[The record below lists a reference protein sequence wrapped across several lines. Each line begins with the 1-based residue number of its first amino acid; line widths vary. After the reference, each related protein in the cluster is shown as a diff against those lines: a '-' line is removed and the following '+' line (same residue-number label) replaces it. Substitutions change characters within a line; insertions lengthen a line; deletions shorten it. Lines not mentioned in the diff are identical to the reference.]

1 MYGEGCLREDDTTM
15 ARSGGDGGSS
25 GSGGVGYGRSMKE
38 YEDQLSNLKKEN
50 FNLKL
55 RIFFLEERMGVSS
68 ADNAESA
75 VKTNVELQVGRCPA
89 FFFFF
94 IKNYE
99 NNYASKTFHMINHL
113 L

>member
-1 MYGEGCLREDDTTM
+1 M

-25 GSGGVGYGRSMKE
+25 GNGGVGYGRSMKE

-68 ADNAESA
+68 ADKTESA
-75 VKTNVELQVGRCPA
+75 VKTNIEMQVDIQLVCV
-89 FFFFF
+89 
-94 IKNYE
+94 
-99 NNYASKTFHMINHL
+99 KTYNRVSRQCQRL
-113 L
+113 LNFMMNRKR